1 MADDSRFVVAIDVG
15 GTFTDVIL
23 IDGRTGERGVLRR
36 LQRHPISLSAFS
48 LV

>member
-23 IDGRTGERGVLRR
+23 IDGRTGERWAAKTPSTPSDQSVG
-36 LQRHPISLSAFS
+36 F
-48 LV
+48 LVG